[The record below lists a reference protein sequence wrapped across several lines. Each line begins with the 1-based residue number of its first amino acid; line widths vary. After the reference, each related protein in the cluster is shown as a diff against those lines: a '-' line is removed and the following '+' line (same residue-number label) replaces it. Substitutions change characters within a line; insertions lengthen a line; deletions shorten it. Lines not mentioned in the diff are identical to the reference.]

1 MSCDGS
7 PFSQIKDMKTM
18 KDTKYYLK
26 YLSEVIHTTVLATVD
41 DNSLPVTCAVD
52 IMDYDE
58 NSLYFLTAKG
68 KSLYH
73 RLVSREFVSLT
84 ALQGTDTIHS
94 IAVSVRGKVREIGN
108 QRINDLF
115 EKNKYMYEIYPTEES
130 IHALTVFQI
139 YEGSG
144 EWFDLS
150 KKPIERVSFTF
161 GGAEKTE
168 SGYFVT
174 DNCIGCESCIL
185 VCPQKCID
193 MIDNKAVI
201 RQNNCLRCGNC
212 AEICPVGAV
221 VKR

>member
-1 MSCDGS
+1 
-7 PFSQIKDMKTM
+7 MKSS
-18 KDTKYYLK
+18 YYLN
-26 YLSEVIHTTVLATVD
+26 YIVEQIHSVVVATTD
-41 DNSLPVTCAVD
+41 EKNLPVTCVID
-52 IMDYDE
+52 MMYTDN
-58 NSLYFLTAKG
+58 NSIYFLTATGKNFYKRLKDKG
-68 KSLYH
+68 YL
-73 RLVSREFVSLT
+73 
-84 ALQGTDTIHS
+84 ALSGKNGEDTMHC
-94 IAVSVRGKVREIGN
+94 VSVSIRGNVRELG
-108 QRINDLF
+108 RDMLPVLF
-115 EKNKYMYEIYPTEES
+115 EKNPYMLEIYPTSES